1 MVMSYYSELG
11 NRKKNVTMPVHAKGI
26 WHGKEVTFSREF
38 RGHLFTEQ
46 EVMALLNG
54 ETIEVHNLK
63 SRDDALYGVQGC
75 LVEQSMGDYQ
85 YVRFKSQMVIPN
97 RPDYYYG
104 MELYHPIQPPVMERV
119 KERVSDKSL
128 LQEQLDVPS
137 NVQQEEN
144 SSEITNVDSDETD
157 VSNADEENF
166 SEYEEDEDEEDASE
180 REEDEAILSEDVSE
194 YMVNENEET
203 DESSDSDTDSNIP
216 PEESLPF

>member
-11 NRKKNVTMPVHAKGI
+11 NRKKNATMPVQARGV
-26 WHGKEVTFSREF
+26 WHGKDVTFSREF

-63 SRDDALYGVQGC
+63 SRYGALYGVQGC

-104 MELYHPIQPPVMERV
+104 MELYHPIQPPVMEQAPV
-119 KERVSDKSL
+119 KETVPEESL
-128 LQEQLDVPS
+128 PKEQENDF
-137 NVQQEEN
+137 EEPN
-144 SSEITNVDSDETD
+144 MTSDETD
-157 VSNADEENF
+157 GFFFEHEEDDD
-166 SEYEEDEDEEDASE
+166 EEDESE

-194 YMVNENEET
+194 YMVNENEKS
-203 DESSDSDTDSNIP
+203 DDSSNLVNKLLT
-216 PEESLPF
+216 EENLPF

>member
-11 NRKKNVTMPVHAKGI
+11 NRKKNATMPVQARGV
-26 WHGKEVTFSREF
+26 WHGKDVTFSREF

-63 SRDDALYGVQGC
+63 SRYGALYGVQGC

-104 MELYHPIQPPVMERV
+104 MELYHPIQPPVVEQASV
-119 KERVSDKSL
+119 KETVPEESLPKEQVNAVSD
-128 LQEQLDVPS
+128 
-137 NVQQEEN
+137 VQQKENDFEEQN
-144 SSEITNVDSDETD
+144 MASDETD
-157 VSNADEENF
+157 VFREDIFFEHEEDDD
-166 SEYEEDEDEEDASE
+166 EEDESE
-180 REEDEAILSEDVSE
+180 KEEDEAILSEDVSE
-194 YMVNENEET
+194 YMVNENEKS
-203 DESSDSDTDSNIP
+203 DDSSNLVNKLLT
-216 PEESLPF
+216 EEKLPF

>member
-11 NRKKNVTMPVHAKGI
+11 NRKKNATMPVQARGV
-26 WHGKEVTFSREF
+26 WHGKDVTFSREF

-63 SRDDALYGVQGC
+63 SRYGALYGVQGC

-104 MELYHPIQPPVMERV
+104 MELYHPIQPPVMEQAPV
-119 KERVSDKSL
+119 KETVPEESLPKEQENVVSD
-128 LQEQLDVPS
+128 
-137 NVQQEEN
+137 VQQKENDFEESN
-144 SSEITNVDSDETD
+144 MASDETD
-157 VSNADEENF
+157 GFKEDTFFEHEEDDD
-166 SEYEEDEDEEDASE
+166 EEDESE
-180 REEDEAILSEDVSE
+180 KEEDEAILSEDVSE
-194 YMVNENEET
+194 YMVNENEK
-203 DESSDSDTDSNIP
+203 SDDSLNLVNKLLI
-216 PEESLPF
+216 EENLPF

>member
-11 NRKKNVTMPVHAKGI
+11 NRKKNATMPVQARGV
-26 WHGKEVTFSREF
+26 WHGKDVTFSREF

-63 SRDDALYGVQGC
+63 SRYGALYGVQGC

-104 MELYHPIQPPVMERV
+104 MELYHPIQPPVMEQAPV
-119 KERVSDKSL
+119 KETVPEESL
-128 LQEQLDVPS
+128 PKEQENDF
-137 NVQQEEN
+137 EEPN
-144 SSEITNVDSDETD
+144 MTSDETD
-157 VSNADEENF
+157 GFFFEHEDDDD
-166 SEYEEDEDEEDASE
+166 EEDESE

-194 YMVNENEET
+194 YMVNENEKS
-203 DESSDSDTDSNIP
+203 DDSSNLVNKLLT
-216 PEESLPF
+216 EENLPF